1 MNKQITVS
9 SDPVALQTDAQ
20 VEALVELSPSTL
32 DLVGGGQ
39 AITSCYRITPASSAA
54 LSHR

>member
-9 SDPVALQTDAQ
+9 SDPVALQADAQ
-20 VEALVELSPSTL
+20 VEVLVELSPSTL